1 MGMQQILLIVLSV
14 IIVGVAIA
22 VGITMFR
29 TQAVNANRQAL
40 ANDLNT
46 FAASAMAY
54 YKTPESMGGGGR
66 DFTSNATYLY
76 KWMGFED
83 DGTFSNDNGSYSLVK
98 TAATKDVLTIYGL
111 GTEKADDT
119 NYVGAK
125 IELDMTD
132 ASPITFTIKDDLGTS
147 L

>member
-29 TQAVNANRQAL
+29 TQAVNANRQAI
-40 ANDLNT
+40 ANDLNN

-66 DFTSNATYLY
+66 DFNGNLPYLY
-76 KWMGFED
+76 KWMGFD
-83 DGTFSNDNGSYSLVK
+83 ADGKFSNDNGSYSLVK
-98 TAATKDVLTIYGL
+98 ESATNDILYLYGL
-111 GTEKADDT
+111 GTEKADAT

-125 IELDMTD
+125 IVLDMTA
-132 ASPITFTIKDDLGTS
+132 ASPITFTIVDAAS